1 MTRAIVVDP
10 LFEDVWPFAAD
21 HLHHLWERSG
31 VVEFIRLEAQRETTL
46 TDAVSDQSDI
56 TQLVSLGVRI
66 EDESLSAFPNLEEGL
81 VMTTS
86 MYSIDEG
93 VATALEDRGVTVHDH
108 TDEGFWSESVS
119 EFGLALTINALRKIP
134 QKSRAMIGSHDPW
147 DLEQLGN
154 ELPEARGHQF
164 ADDPGFVHGTVA
176 NKRVRVIGVGN
187 IGSRYA
193 SITDFLGADVAAYDP
208 YADEP
213 CFHRAGARRVHS
225 LEALIE
231 NAEIFAPTLPL
242 TEATRGL
249 ITAEHIQAL
258 PEGCLVVLITR
269 AEVCDVAAIRER
281 VLADEISLAAD
292 VWDEE
297 PLALD
302 DPLLGRD
309 NVVHTPHIAGRTR
322 DANRQWAEYLAAHFN
337 SSSPD
342 ATRPNR

>member
-21 HLHHLWERSG
+21 HLRQRWERNSP
-31 VVEFIRLEAQRETTL
+31 VDFTRLTAQRETSL
-46 TDAVSDQSDI
+46 TDAVSDPSTV

-66 EDESLSAFPNLEEGL
+66 KDEPLSTFSNLEEAL

-86 MYSIDEG
+86 MYAIDEDIA
-93 VATALEDRGVTVHDH
+93 VALEERGITVHDH

-119 EFGLALTINALRKIP
+119 EFGLALTINALRKLP
-134 QKSRAMIGSHDPW
+134 QKYRAMTESHDPW
-147 DLEQLGN
+147 DLEQLDN
-154 ELPEARGHQF
+154 EIPGARGHQF
-164 ADDPGFVHGTVA
+164 ADDPTFAHGTVA
-176 NKRVRVIGVGN
+176 NKRVRVAGVGN

-193 SITDFLGADVAAYDP
+193 NIADVLGADVAAYDP
-208 YADEP
+208 YADES

-231 NAEIFAPTLPL
+231 DAEIFAPTVPL

-249 ITAEHIQAL
+249 ITAEHVRAL

-269 AEVCDVAAIRER
+269 AGVCNMAAIRER

-302 DPLLGRD
+302 DPLLDRD
-309 NVVHTPHIAGRTR
+309 NVVHTPHIAGRTK
-322 DANRQWAEYLAAHFN
+322 DANRQWAEHLAAHFT
-337 SSSPD
+337 SIASD
-342 ATRPNR
+342 